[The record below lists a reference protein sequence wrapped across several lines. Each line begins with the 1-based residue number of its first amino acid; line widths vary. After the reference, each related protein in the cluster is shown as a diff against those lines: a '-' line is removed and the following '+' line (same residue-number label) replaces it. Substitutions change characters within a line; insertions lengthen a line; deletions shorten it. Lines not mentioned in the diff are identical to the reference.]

1 MSIGGEQNEGQGAQL
16 GDHAREWLQGATPLD
31 LAQPAGEG
39 EAVAHDRLAFDH
51 ADRLPWLEGDDD
63 EDYAGVDS
71 KRVIAAVLGGLAVL
85 AALVGGM
92 WYFTHRGASGAPAAD
107 GSTIAAPAEPMK
119 EAPKDAGGKQFEG
132 TGDSSFAV
140 SQGQSRPAHL
150 AGAAEGAAKEGASA
164 AEHAAANAAEVA
176 SSTAAAAG
184 ASYAG
189 GAAASPVGKPT
200 AKPAAV
206 AAAPRAA
213 PAPAA
218 TEASGP
224 AGGVVQIAAY
234 SSEALAQ
241 AGWNRLVTTH
251 EMLKG
256 QNHRIVSAK
265 VDMGTVWRLQ
275 LVTGTGGGAALC
287 ERLKADSLPCQ
298 VKH

>member
-1 MSIGGEQNEGQGAQL
+1 
-16 GDHAREWLQGATPLD
+16 
-31 LAQPAGEG
+31 
-39 EAVAHDRLAFDH
+39 
-51 ADRLPWLEGDDD
+51 
-63 EDYAGVDS
+63 
-71 KRVIAAVLGGLAVL
+71 VIAAVLGGLAVL
-85 AALVGGM
+85 AALVGSM
-92 WYFTHRGASGAPAAD
+92 WYFTHRGASDAPTAD

-150 AGAAEGAAKEGASA
+150 AGAAEGAANAGGSA

-176 SSTAAAAG
+176 SSAAVAAG
-184 ASYAG
+184 ASFAPGGGQSPRLRWPQPRPRLPQG
-189 GAAASPVGKPT
+189 GAC
-200 AKPAAV
+200 
-206 AAAPRAA
+206 
-213 PAPAA
+213 PAP

-241 AGWNRLVTTH
+241 AGWNRLVTAH
-251 EMLKG
+251 EVLKG

-275 LVTGTGGGAALC
+275 LVTGAGGGAGLC